1 MQQEREHYEYIIEE
15 GRIVHKQ
22 CRVFLDTRKDSKEEK
37 WIFVVSSTKKIYA
50 GVVRTH
56 KFIRQKYTFYFY

>member
-37 WIFVVSSTKKIYA
+37 WIFVVSSMKKIYA
-50 GVVRTH
+50 GVVPAHT
-56 KFIRQKYTFYFY
+56 FIHLKYTIYYD